1 MVTGLFHRQQSKD
14 KITMGRIEILVEEP
28 SMEECLK
35 EFLPKIAP
43 ESWKLDENYFIR
55 KHQGKADLQ
64 KSIHT
69 KVRVF
74 DNWHEPVAILILH
87 DQDSADC
94 RILKHE
100 LNERC
105 GDYSIPI
112 KIRIVCRELESWYLG
127 DLEAIERAYPG
138 FKSSKYKS
146 KAQFRNPDILNAK
159 DKLKKILPEYKEIA
173 SSREISKYME
183 IEQNRS
189 ESFRQFVSGM
199 QSIFNHPVFN

>member
-1 MVTGLFHRQQSKD
+1 
-14 KITMGRIEILVEEP
+14 
-28 SMEECLK
+28 MEECLK

-43 ESWKLDENYFIR
+43 KNWRLDENYFIR

-64 KSIHT
+64 KSICS

-74 DNWHEPVAILILH
+74 NNWHEPVAMVILH

-94 RILKHE
+94 RILKSNLLE
-100 LNERC
+100 KC

-127 DLEAIERAYPG
+127 DLTAIERAYPE
-138 FKSSKYKS
+138 FKSNKYIG
-146 KAQFRNPDILNAK
+146 KAQFRNPDLLNAK

-173 SSREISKYME
+173 SSREISKYLE
-183 IEQNRS
+183 IEQNKS
-189 ESFRQFVSGM
+189 ESFRQFVTGI
-199 QSIFNHPVFN
+199 QSIFNNPVFN

>member
-1 MVTGLFHRQQSKD
+1 
-14 KITMGRIEILVEEP
+14 MGRIEILVEEP
-28 SMEECLK
+28 SMAECLK

-43 ESWKLDENYFIR
+43 ENWKLDENYFIR

-74 DNWHEPVAILILH
+74 DNWHEPVAVVILH

-94 RILKHE
+94 KELKHE

-105 GDYSIPI
+105 GEYSIPI
-112 KIRIVCRELESWYLG
+112 KIRIVCRELESWFLG
-127 DLEAIERAYPG
+127 DLTAIEKAYPG
-138 FKSSKYKS
+138 FKSNRYLG
-146 KAQFRNPDILNAK
+146 KAQFRNPDVLNAK

-173 SSREISKYME
+173 SSREISKYLD
-183 IEQNRS
+183 IENNRS
-189 ESFRQFVSGM
+189 ESFRQFVSGI
-199 QSIFNHPVFN
+199 QSIFAHPRFD